1 MGYDKDNPKF
11 LRTFYDVKPPI
22 EVLKQFKKEYTLSLC
37 APSVS
42 SSFSVCVEYMMK
54 WFKSKFQRDF
64 FKSEFVS
71 NRNILRDFMDKSVME
86 HVKRNKPSLAV
97 AATPDFTYNR
107 NMTDFYEYGKNIYAN
122 RMRFNDVFFVN
133 PVTKN
138 MVSLSLEQM
147 KVDFS
152 FRVKVNSYNTGVDLY
167 KFIQLA
173 CRSNASETRHS
184 NIDFQIPKTL
194 MIAIAKDSGFELN
207 STCTDVKDI
216 CQFLRFL
223 NKNSR
228 LPIVYKMRGTK
239 GEKEYF
245 MKMTNMYIHLRAGD
259 VDLENGERT
268 SQTENDFVV
277 SIQVECLFPVPK
289 FYAYY
294 GKAAHSFTMYD
305 NTLKYNIFNIYI
317 GNVPLCNDKGWNQF
331 MQSDYAEDYDTF
343 KKKQPSVINFT
354 ELIKSDDSNSLFDIA
369 EDFKRIFISP
379 AAFMDIKLFN
389 NNEDQPIDIDWN
401 TYTITTKNV
410 LKEQLSEFVIY
421 VDLEFINNYKINVNK
436 GLSTRIEDNHNYV

>member
-1 MGYDKDNPKF
+1 MGYDRENPKF

-22 EVLKQFKKEYTLSLC
+22 EVLQQFKRDYMLSLC
-37 APSVS
+37 TPSVS

-54 WFKSKFQRDF
+54 WFKSKFQRGF
-64 FKSEFVS
+64 FKSEFIS
-71 NRNILRDFMDKSVME
+71 NRNILRDFMDKSVMD

-97 AATPDFTYNR
+97 SAQPDFTYNR
-107 NMTDFYEYGKNIYAN
+107 NMTDFYEYGRNIYAN
-122 RMRFNDVFFVN
+122 KMRFNDVFFIN

-152 FRVKVNSYNTGVDLY
+152 FRVKINSYNAGVDLY
-167 KFIQLA
+167 KFVQLS
-173 CRSNASETRHS
+173 CRSGATETRYS
-184 NIDFQIPKTL
+184 NIDFQLPKTL
-194 MIAIAKDSGFELN
+194 MLAIAKDSGFELN
-207 STCTDVKDI
+207 SNCTDVKDI
-216 CQFLRFL
+216 CSFLRFL

-245 MKMTNMYIHLRAGD
+245 MKMTDMYIHLRAGD

-268 SQTENDFVV
+268 SQTDNDFVV
-277 SIQVECLFPVPK
+277 SLSVECLFPVPK

-294 GKAAHSFTMYD
+294 SKAQHSFTMYD
-305 NTLKYNIFNIYI
+305 NTMKYNIYNIYI

-331 MQSDYAEDYDTF
+331 MQSDYAEDDATYA
-343 KKKQPSVINFT
+343 KKIPSIINFK
-354 ELIKSDDSNSLFDIA
+354 ELLISDGSNSLFDIS
-369 EDFKRIFISP
+369 EEFKKIFISP

-401 TYTITTKNV
+401 TYTITTKKV

-436 GLSTRIEDNHNYV
+436 GLSTRIEDQNNYI

>member
-1 MGYDKDNPKF
+1 
-11 LRTFYDVKPPI
+11 
-22 EVLKQFKKEYTLSLC
+22 
-37 APSVS
+37 
-42 SSFSVCVEYMMK
+42 
-54 WFKSKFQRDF
+54 
-64 FKSEFVS
+64 
-71 NRNILRDFMDKSVME
+71 
-86 HVKRNKPSLAV
+86 
-97 AATPDFTYNR
+97 
-107 NMTDFYEYGKNIYAN
+107 
-122 RMRFNDVFFVN
+122 
-133 PVTKN
+133 
-138 MVSLSLEQM
+138 
-147 KVDFS
+147 
-152 FRVKVNSYNTGVDLY
+152 
-167 KFIQLA
+167 
-173 CRSNASETRHS
+173 
-184 NIDFQIPKTL
+184 
-194 MIAIAKDSGFELN
+194 
-207 STCTDVKDI
+207 
-216 CQFLRFL
+216 
-223 NKNSR
+223 
-228 LPIVYKMRGTK
+228 MRGTK

-245 MKMTNMYIHLRAGD
+245 MKMTDMYIHLRAGD

-421 VDLEFINNYKINVNK
+421 VDLEFINNYKINTNK
-436 GLSTRIEDNHNYV
+436 GLSTRIEDQNNFI